1 MKIGLKI
8 KYTRNAPL
16 VLPHL
21 DRLRGQIDYFELGT
35 RPEEDFRQFE
45 ILKDQGFS
53 FTVHA
58 PMQENDVNIAEP
70 KKDLSNRHGI
80 DIAREAADLF
90 DAPAIIIH
98 PGDIETENSSIDH
111 MVALL
116 KEYHDS
122 RFYIENLPDKAS
134 SLPYRRIAYN
144 IIDLKYTKEKARTGF
159 CLDFGHALMQAWRE
173 KREYYGYIE
182 EITRELRP
190 TYFHL
195 HNGDGLEDKHWSI
208 SCKEGFIDYKK
219 VAHLWSKNA
228 MLTLE
233 IAVFDKNNI
242 FDVETVLR
250 DVDYLR
256 NLLIDKGKII

>member
-21 DRLRGQIDYFELGT
+21 NRLRGQIDYFELGT

-58 PMQENDVNIAEP
+58 PMQENNVNIAEP
-70 KKDLSNRHGI
+70 KKDLSNCHGI
-80 DIAREAADLF
+80 DIARQTADLF
-90 DAPAIIIH
+90 DAPVIIIH
-98 PGDIETENSSIDH
+98 PGDIETENSSIEH
-111 MVALL
+111 MITLL
-116 KEYHDS
+116 NEYHDS
-122 RFYIENLPDKAS
+122 RFYIENLYDQAR
-134 SLPYRRIAYN
+134 SLPFIRIAYD
-144 IIDLKYTKEKARTGF
+144 IDNLRRTKNETKTGF
-159 CLDFGHALMQAWRE
+159 CLDFGHALVQASRE

-182 EITRELRP
+182 EMAKKLRP

-195 HNGDGLEDKHWSI
+195 HNGDGPEDRHWPI
-208 SCKEGFIDYKK
+208 SCQKGIIDYKK
-219 VAHLWSKNA
+219 ITHLWPENA

-233 IAVFDKNNI
+233 IAVFDKNNA
-242 FDVETVLR
+242 FDIEAVLR

-256 NLLIDKGKII
+256 NLLIDKEKIK